1 MDLSLN
7 PGFKG
12 SRVTLMDIDRDRLET
27 VTKFARIY
35 SSERKAEINFEMTLG
50 RRKAIEDAYVVINL
64 AIAIMRG

>member
-1 MDLSLN
+1 MY
-7 PGFKG
+7 
-12 SRVTLMDIDRDRLET
+12 IHRDRLET